1 MFEWIFGENESENK
15 NKNKN
20 KNQNENYPKKDVY
33 TYFKEPTPLQKSE
46 RIASE
51 AYRHH
56 TFTNSSNT
64 PTLRQGEEFNKF
76 QKKIKKKNQRF
87 ITEGFGEMN
96 ANSSQNTSENDDTY
110 LVKQYND
117 LLGEYINVKV
127 PFNLRAGKVVQQ
139 MEPSNPYFKQ
149 NIVFSTGQIAYVTQK
164 GVVKRYLD
172 TDTFNNASG
181 KNNCPS
187 NIPINVNIPW
197 EPSYTIPG
205 TVIPTT
211 PPLMS
216 GTPIEKG
223 QICGNEDMNIYV
235 NEGTEGG
242 KMGYVNPNGVL
253 SVYPDSVPQLSTD
266 YTTLTSYDNSGN
278 DLPNSSYGEA
288 SDQMCQESCN
298 ENPDCYGYVFDLSTS
313 YCYPKNSS
321 IYPKSQKE
329 PNPDRNLSLRN
340 KVLPPGTAATN
351 RELVNVNSNDWSQY
365 VNSGKMVSDSKIN
378 TDDPYGFTSFIEN
391 FTTSSSSQGSTQVT
405 TDPVQQNMLSQ
416 LEDRLKLLSQQIAQN
431 TSEKNQNTQLMN
443 QESSQLNMNIQQYM
457 QEYDEIKEKLDTYS
471 TSANNNVS
479 NILKETDLLVTNRN
493 YIYLLYAILLLGVA
507 IVALKVINTK

>member
-1 MFEWIFGENESENK
+1 MFEWIFGENE
-15 NKNKN
+15 N
-20 KNQNENYPKKDVY
+20 KNQNEKKDVY
-33 TYFKEPTPLQKSE
+33 TYFKEPTPLQKRE
-46 RIASE
+46 KIASE
-51 AYRHH
+51 AYLHH
-56 TFTNSSNT
+56 HFTNSSDT

-87 ITEGFGEMN
+87 ITEGFGGMN

-117 LLGEYINVKV
+117 LLGEYVNVKV

-139 MEPSNPYFKQ
+139 MDPSNPYFKQ

-187 NIPINVNIPW
+187 NTPINVNIPW

-223 QICGNEDMNIYV
+223 QMCGNEDMNIYV

-278 DLPNSSYGEA
+278 DLPNSSYGDA
-288 SDQMCQESCN
+288 SDKMCQESCN
-298 ENPDCYGYVFDLSTS
+298 SNPDCYGYVFDLSTS

-329 PNPDRNLSLRN
+329 SNPDRNLNLRN
-340 KVLPPGTAATN
+340 KVLPPGTAAMN
-351 RELVNVNSNDWSQY
+351 REVVNVNSNDWSQY
-365 VNSGKMVSDSKIN
+365 VNSGKSVLNTKIN

-391 FTTSSSSQGSTQVT
+391 FTSSSSEGSTEVT
-405 TDPVQQNMLSQ
+405 MDPVQQNMLSQ

-431 TSEKNQNTQLMN
+431 TSEKNQSTQRMN
-443 QESSQLNMNIQQYM
+443 QESSHLNMNIQQYM
-457 QEYDEIKEKLDTYS
+457 KEYDEIKKKLDSYS

-493 YIYLLYAILLLGVA
+493 YIYLLYSILLLGVA
-507 IVALKVINTK
+507 VIALKVINTK